1 MNIKYSTANPALDV
15 IERHPK
21 TATRRPILFI
31 HGANMS
37 AWCWDEYFMP
47 FFSDL
52 GHPTYAVNLRGHGK
66 SEGSAMLASN
76 SIADY
81 VNDLQRV
88 IDEIGEP
95 PILIGHS
102 LGGLII
108 QKFIEKKTV
117 PACVL
122 MATVPVDGLIPSIV
136 DLALNPTFY
145 MQMNLSELVGTWFSP
160 VDVTRKSVFSGHVSD
175 DVVIRYCAEMQQGS
189 PKALLDTLWL
199 GLPTYK
205 NPFDIPMLALSA
217 DEDTFFRPAHIRKTA
232 IAYKADYINMKKTG
246 HTMMID
252 VHWRESAQAINH
264 WLEKQK
270 LSILSNGQQ

>member
-1 MNIKYSTANPALDV
+1 MNIKYSAEHPALDV

-21 TATRRPILFI
+21 KITRKPLLFI

-47 FFSDL
+47 FFTTL
-52 GHPTYAVNLRGHGK
+52 GHPTYAINLRGHGK
-66 SEGSAMLASN
+66 SGGSAMLATN

-81 VNDLQRV
+81 VHDLQRV
-88 IDEIGEP
+88 IDRIGEP

-108 QKFIEKKTV
+108 QKYIEKETV

-122 MATVPVDGLIPSIV
+122 MATVPVDGLIPSII
-136 DLALNPTFY
+136 DLVLNPTFY
-145 MQMNLSELVGTWFSP
+145 MQMNLTGLMGSWFSP
-160 VDVTRKSVFSGHVSD
+160 IDVTRKSVFSGHVD
-175 DVVIRYCAEMQQGS
+175 DEVVIRYCAEMQQGS

-199 GLPTYK
+199 GLPTHK
-205 NPFDIPMLALSA
+205 NPFRIPILALSA

-232 IAYKADYINMKKTG
+232 KAYSADYLNMKKTG

-252 VHWRESAQAINH
+252 AHWRESAEAIDN
-264 WLEKQK
+264 WLEKN
-270 LSILSNGQQ
+270 SPFIN